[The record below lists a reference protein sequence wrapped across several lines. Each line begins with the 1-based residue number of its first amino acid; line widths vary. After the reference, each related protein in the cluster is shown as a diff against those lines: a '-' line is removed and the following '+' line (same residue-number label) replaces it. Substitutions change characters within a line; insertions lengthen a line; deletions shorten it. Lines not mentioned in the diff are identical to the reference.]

1 MAPGRQDS
9 TNGSDISPRA
19 IDVEAQTCSETFR
32 LEPFPSASPS
42 SARTPLGLETQ
53 GSIRRRSRRSTTA
66 RPYYPE
72 IHSPNWHPGEEP
84 GIDPADPSLPTSFAD
99 EGTLLQEQLYQPCDI
114 TVVDFSQDAMR
125 MYHLDNATLVPFLE
139 REREPW
145 VQCRWINVNGLSWDV
160 VRLLANHKRLHR
172 LAVEDL
178 MHSVNRTK
186 VDWFSDHTF
195 IVLAMQK
202 LIKQSSDSS
211 PEDSEDESE
220 SEDDE
225 RTQET
230 DDSKPPSRHSKKK
243 KRGIIMTA
251 LMDLFVPKY
260 QQRRPKLNGSKRSPM
275 DQKQV
280 VPANQPRAIRSLQRF
295 RGGPNEDRID
305 FMERHAVLSPK
316 GLSVGIEQVS
326 IFLHS
331 DNSVTSFFEA
341 SADDI
346 ETPIIQRL
354 RAAGTILR
362 QSCDAS
368 MILQAI
374 IDAITDLAIP
384 VTMAYQDA
392 IGDLEVQVLTDP
404 DIKQSS
410 SLYILTS
417 EISVLRNAIQPII
430 GVINSLRDH
439 KPDPNSRPQLGL
451 KTASFP
457 CLHTSSSDSAPS
469 SRVASNPETE
479 GVRMPS
485 AVTIS
490 PMCQTYLGD
499 VLDHCITIN
508 EGYDQM
514 RRSADNM
521 IDLIF
526 NTIGA
531 YQNESITQLSL
542 VTCMFLPLTFLSG
555 YFGMN
560 FKSFSSIQE
569 YSDASVYMISTL
581 PLDIG
586 NAHLLTPI

>member
-1 MAPGRQDS
+1 MAPGRSDS
-9 TNGSDISPRA
+9 LNGSDISPCA
-19 IDVEAQTCSETFR
+19 TDVEAQTGGEAFR
-32 LEPFPSASPS
+32 LEAFPSASPTTT
-42 SARTPLGLETQ
+42 RIPIGLEAQ
-53 GSIRRRSRRSTTA
+53 GSVRRRSRRSTTA

-72 IHSPNWHPGEEP
+72 VHSPNWHPGEEP
-84 GIDPADPSLPTSFAD
+84 GIDPTDPSLPTSFAD
-99 EGTLLQEQLYQPCDI
+99 EGTLLQAQLYQQCDI
-114 TVVDFSQDAMR
+114 TVVDFSHDSMR

-139 REREPW
+139 REKEPW
-145 VQCRWINVNGLSWDV
+145 VKCRWINVNGLSWDV
-160 VRLLANHKRLHR
+160 VRLLANHKHLHR

-202 LIKQSSDSS
+202 LVKHSN
-211 PEDSEDESE
+211 PEDSEAESE
-220 SEDDE
+220 SEDE
-225 RTQET
+225 ETINET
-230 DDSKPPSRHSKKK
+230 DDSKPPSHHSKKK
-243 KRGIIMTA
+243 KRGVIMTA

-260 QQRRPKLNGSKRSPM
+260 QQRRPRLDGTKRSPTGP
-275 DQKQV
+275 QQEA
-280 VPANQPRAIRSLQRF
+280 PGNPPRAIRSLQRF

-305 FMERHAVLSPK
+305 FMERHAVLGPK
-316 GLSVGIEQVS
+316 GLGVGIEQVS
-326 IFLHS
+326 LFLHS

-354 RAAGTILR
+354 RSPGTILR

-368 MILQAI
+368 MILQAV

-392 IGDLEVQVLTDP
+392 MGDLEVQVLTDP
-404 DIKQSS
+404 NIKQSS
-410 SLYILTS
+410 RLYILTS

-439 KPDPNSRPQLGL
+439 KPDPNSRPQLGFKPGL
-451 KTASFP
+451 PACSHKSGSGSGP
-457 CLHTSSSDSAPS
+457 G
-469 SRVASNPETE
+469 SRVASNQETE
-479 GVRMPS
+479 GVTMPS
-485 AVTIS
+485 TVNIS

-526 NTIGA
+526 NTIGKPKKS
-531 YQNESITQLSL
+531 QQVPNEIHTR
-542 VTCMFLPLTFLSG
+542 
-555 YFGMN
+555 
-560 FKSFSSIQE
+560 
-569 YSDASVYMISTL
+569 
-581 PLDIG
+581 
-586 NAHLLTPI
+586 